1 MPPTLSFPGVYIV
14 EKASG
19 VRTITGVATSITAFL
34 GRTSKGPINKPVRC
48 LGLGDFVRRFGAPHP
63 ESELAASV
71 SLFFANG
78 GTDCYVVRLAKG
90 ASKASVILK
99 NYAGRNVLMAEAKE
113 DGAWGNNLRLEVDYD
128 TGSPEESFN
137 LRVILEE
144 GGQTVAAENH
154 TGLVMDPNSPR
165 FAPDFV
171 TQSSTLINLAVD
183 QTGAGLGDPTNAGS
197 FYNTIANSFAGFSLG
212 RRSLGVTVGD
222 VTTELQ
228 NLLAG
233 GFTSFDI
240 SVDDSPYVTVA
251 IPDTW
256 AIPATFPLIETDL
269 KGFIDAALA
278 GTLIVPPPTVTVTL
292 VNTGAVGRVMR
303 IDSAS
308 GNQSSVRVRR
318 ANQNDLAEELMLGTD
333 LGGLEAARWSNFRPA
348 ATGTMLRLVNNSGQ
362 VAELDTLAALRQ
374 DAFASFTIDGV
385 PVSVSTAPNSIV
397 TTAAADP
404 WQKDKVPALETNND
418 NNDGV
423 REKLQIVAN
432 AVNADN
438 SLEYRAARYGYSL
451 VLLAKAGDLNKRPVL
466 GLGHAA
472 FTGEF
477 VVNVRQYALGGLGAA
492 APLFSVGTI
501 GLDGGA
507 PDYNTYVGDP
517 VAHTGFYAL
526 DGVDLFNMMVLPADK
541 GVSVADR
548 DNLWNPASNYCRSRR
563 AFLLIDA
570 PDAWTTGGLPSVIQ
584 NQNEINKL
592 RQSVDKEHSAVFYPK
607 IRYREGSKN
616 REIGASGALAGLFA
630 RTDSTRGVWKA
641 PAGTEADLRGITG
654 LNVNL
659 TDLENGVLNK
669 LGVNCL
675 RVFPVGNVNWGAR
688 TMAGLD
694 DLGSE
699 WKYIPIRRLALF
711 LEETLFRATQW
722 VVFEPNDEPLWANI
736 RLNIRAFMNGLFRQG
751 AFQGSTPDQ
760 AFYVKCDGET
770 TTQADRNLGIVNIE
784 IGFAPLKPAE
794 FVVITIQQIVGDLA

>member
-48 LGLGDFVRRFGAPHP
+48 LGVGDFVRTFGPPHP
-63 ESELAASV
+63 DSELSASV
-71 SLFFANG
+71 SLFYANG

-90 ASKASVILK
+90 ATKASVVLK
-99 NYAGRNVLMAEAKE
+99 TYAGVNALIAEAKE
-113 DGAWGNNLRLEVDYD
+113 EGGFGNGLRLEVDYD

-137 LRVILEE
+137 LRVILED
-144 GGQTVAAENH
+144 GGQAVATENH
-154 TGLVMDPNSPR
+154 TGLVMDPGSPR

-171 TQSSTLINLAVD
+171 TQSSTLISLKVD
-183 QTGAGLGDPTNAGS
+183 QTGLGDPTAVAS
-197 FYNTIANSFAGFSLG
+197 FYNTIGNSFAGFSLS
-212 RRSLGVTVGD
+212 RRSLGATVAD
-222 VTTELQ
+222 VTTTFT
-228 NLLAG
+228 NLLSA

-240 SVDDSPYVTVA
+240 SVDGSPYVTVA
-251 IPDTW
+251 IP
-256 AIPATFPLIETDL
+256 ATFPVAATFAAMGTEL
-269 KGFIDAALA
+269 KGIIDTALL
-278 GTLIVPPPTVTVTL
+278 GTLIAPAPAVTVSF
-292 VNTGAVGRVMR
+292 VDAGAVGRVLR
-303 IDSAS
+303 IESAV
-308 GNQSSVRVRR
+308 GNQSSVRIRR
-318 ANQNDLAEELMLGTD
+318 ASQNDIAEDLMLGTD
-333 LGGLEAARWSNFRPA
+333 LGGIEATRWSNFRPA
-348 ATGTMLRLVNNSGQ
+348 ATGTMLRLVDNNGQ
-362 VAELDTLAALRQ
+362 VANLHALAALRQ
-374 DAFASFTIDGV
+374 DAFASFTIEGT
-385 PVSVSTAPNSIV
+385 PVSVSTAPNSVV
-397 TTAAADP
+397 TTAPADL
-404 WQKDKVPALETNND
+404 WQQDAVDPLLTQNN
-418 NNDGV
+418 NNNGV
-423 REKLQIVAN
+423 LEKLQIVAN
-432 AVNADN
+432 AINADN
-438 SLEYRAARYGYSL
+438 NLPYRAARYGYTL
-451 VLLAKAGDLNKRPVL
+451 VLLAKTGDLNKRPMVPL
-466 GLGHAA
+466 GLGHAD
-472 FTGEF
+472 FTGRF
-477 VVNVRQYALGGLGAA
+477 IINVRQYALGGLGAGG
-492 APLFSVGTI
+492 LFSVGTI
-501 GLDGGA
+501 GLDGTA
-507 PDYNTYVGDP
+507 PDYGDYVGNQ
-517 VAHTGFYAL
+517 VSHTGFYAL
-526 DGVDLFNMMVLPADK
+526 DGVDLFNMMVLPGDK
-541 GVSVADR
+541 GLSVADR

-563 AFLLIDA
+563 AFLLIDS
-570 PDAWTTGGLPSVIQ
+570 PDAWTSGGLPSVIQ
-584 NQNEINKL
+584 NQNEVNKL

-607 IRYREGSKN
+607 IRYRDGSKN

-794 FVVITIQQIVGDLA
+794 FVVITIQQIVGDLS